1 MSRNA
6 CIHLYAFALKYLAI
20 LVKRENGLVTLIET
34 HTLQSMINQ
43 LDVTSDLKESSIFN
57 AYMSLLQTLNAHKC
71 GLEYVF
77 QEGKLLTLKLS
88 EVQ

>member
-1 MSRNA
+1 
-6 CIHLYAFALKYLAI
+6 LAI